1 MNVKDMRSIRDQ
13 FTLDKN
19 GFELVDH
26 KTNEKDF
33 LDEEQVQNN
42 YYPEVAQLIKERS
55 VIRREVI

>member
-26 KTNEKDF
+26 KTEEKDF
-33 LDEEQVQNN
+33 LDEERVENV
-42 YYPEVAQLIKERS
+42 YYPEVAELIKKK
-55 VIRREVI
+55 